1 MRGVFVPIFKGKGDK
16 SDMAKYRFICL
27 LNHSYKL
34 LSTLLLRRT
43 TEEVAAYLP
52 DTQAGLRKERGRRD
66 KDRKSTRLNSS
77 HW

>member
-1 MRGVFVPIFKGKGDK
+1 
-16 SDMAKYRFICL
+16 MAKYRFICL

-52 DTQAGLRKERGRRD
+52 DTQAGCGPDKRGFRKKKQSSNRAIEQSMARGFQVQEI
-66 KDRKSTRLNSS
+66 LCL
-77 HW
+77 